1 MIRNA
6 QGQLVAYCWTSLFDK
21 SHLKIGRI
29 DMIGVSPTA
38 RNQGL
43 GRAIA
48 EAGFSHLINLKVDQ
62 VELEV
67 DSLNTPA
74 MKVYS
79 SLDFKIKNEVN
90 WWEKSV

>member
-1 MIRNA
+1 M
-6 QGQLVAYCWTSLFDK
+6 T
-21 SHLKIGRI
+21 
-29 DMIGVSPTA
+29 GVSPNA

-48 EAGFSHLINLKVDQ
+48 EAGFSHLIDLKVDQ

-79 SLDFKIKNEVN
+79 SLNFKIRNEVN